1 MRKDCEMSQAGKD
14 KLRIHLTAVCGVGM
28 APLAVALKQAGHDVT
43 GSDVQAYPPMSEVL
57 ASAGIS
63 VLEGFSAKHLE
74 PRPDLVVI
82 GNAVPKTNPEA
93 QEVERASI
101 PRISFPEAV
110 ARFLIDQSRSLVV
123 AGTHGKTTTT
133 GMLAFVLDAAGL
145 QPGYLVGGRVPDL
158 GEFAR
163 AGAGRYFVVEG
174 DEYDSAYFDKRP
186 KFIHYR
192 PFGVILTSIEFDH
205 ADIYRDADHVESAFA
220 ELLGLLKPDS
230 PLITCGDYESTRRV
244 AGRVGGLRPIW
255 YGRDSELEWS
265 YRDVRTVGEETH
277 FEALRR
283 GFPET
288 TLRLAIPGEM
298 NAANALAVYA
308 MTREL
313 GVDQAAVVNALRRYR
328 GAARRQ
334 QLVGEAGGVTVID
347 DFAHHPTAVRLTLD
361 AIRKRFPGRRVVAVF
376 EPRSNT
382 SRRAVFQD
390 AYAEALAAASIA
402 AVSAVYAKP
411 NDPLRPEE
419 MLSTD
424 RLVEDLAAKNT
435 RAWCAE
441 GPDAILARLPQ
452 ELRSGDVVVCMS
464 NGSFGNLPRRL
475 LSLLHSRAGEGATV
489 QA

>member
-1 MRKDCEMSQAGKD
+1 
-14 KLRIHLTAVCGVGM
+14 M

-57 ASAGIS
+57 ASAGIR
-63 VLEGFSAKHLE
+63 VLEGFSASHLE
-74 PRPDLVVI
+74 PHPDLVVI
-82 GNAVPKTNPEA
+82 GNAVPRTNPEA
-93 QEVERASI
+93 QEVERAAI
-101 PRISFPEAV
+101 PHISFPEAV
-110 ARFLIDQSRSLVV
+110 ARFLIDGSRSLVV

-133 GMLAFVLDAAGL
+133 GMLAFVLDAAGFE
-145 QPGYLVGGRVPDL
+145 PGYLVGGRVPDL

-163 AGAGRYFVVEG
+163 AGGGRYFVVEG

-192 PFGVILTSIEFDH
+192 PYGVILTSIEFDH
-205 ADIYRDADHVESAFA
+205 ADIYRDAAHVESAFTD
-220 ELLGLLKPDS
+220 LLALLQADS
-230 PLITCGDYESTRRV
+230 PLIACGDYESIRRV
-244 AGRVGGLRPIW
+244 TERTRVARPIW
-255 YGRDSELEWS
+255 YGRDAAGDWS
-265 YRDVRTVGEETH
+265 YRDVRTVGDETH
-277 FEALRR
+277 FDALHR

-288 TLRLAIPGEM
+288 TLRLSIPGEM

-313 GVDQAAVVNALRRYR
+313 GIDRAAVVDALRRYK

-334 QLVGEAGGVTVID
+334 QVVGEAADITVID

-361 AIRKRFPGRRVVAVF
+361 AMRKRFPGRRVVAVF

-390 AYAEALAAASIA
+390 AYAEALSGAALA

-411 NDPLRPEE
+411 NDPLTADQ

-424 RLVEDLAAKNT
+424 RLVSDLALRNT
-435 RAWCAE
+435 RAWSAD
-441 GPDAILARLPQ
+441 GPDAILSRLPD
-452 ELRSGDVVVCMS
+452 ELRPGDVVVCMS

-475 LSLLHSRAGEGATV
+475 LALLGAGARTAV
-489 QA
+489 QP

>member
-1 MRKDCEMSQAGKD
+1 MILARGER
-14 KLRIHLTAVCGVGM
+14 LRIHLTAVCGVGM
-28 APLAVALKQAGHDVT
+28 APLAVALKQAGHEVT

-57 ASAGIS
+57 ASAGIRIQ
-63 VLEGFSAKHLE
+63 EGFSPLHLE

-93 QEVERASI
+93 QEIERLGI

-110 ARFLIDQSRSLVV
+110 ARFLIGSSRSLVV

-133 GMLAFVLDAAGL
+133 GMLSFVLDTAGL
-145 QPGYLVGGRVPDL
+145 EPGYLVGGRVPDL

-163 AGAGRYFVVEG
+163 AGSGRYFVVEG

-192 PFGVILTSIEFDH
+192 PYGVILTSIEFDH
-205 ADIYRDADHVESAFA
+205 ADIYRDAAHVESAFA
-220 ELLGLLKPDS
+220 DLLALLNAES
-230 PLITCGDYESTRRV
+230 PLVACGEYDSIRRV
-244 AGRVGGLRPIW
+244 VERVGVARVAW
-255 YGRDSELEWS
+255 YGRDASAEWS
-265 YRDVRTVGEETH
+265 YRDVRLVGNETH
-277 FEALRR
+277 CEALHR
-283 GFPET
+283 GFPDA

-313 GVDQAAVVNALRRYR
+313 GIDRAAVMDGLRRYR

-334 QLVGEAGGVTVID
+334 QLVGEAGDITVID
-347 DFAHHPTAVRLTLD
+347 DFAHHPTAVRMTLD
-361 AIRKRFPGRRVVAVF
+361 AMRKRFPGRRLVAVF

-390 AYAEALAAASIA
+390 AYADALSGAAIA
-402 AVSAVYAKP
+402 AISAVYAKP
-411 NDPLRPEE
+411 NDPLTSDQ

-424 RLVEDLAAKNT
+424 RLVADLERRNT
-435 RAWCAE
+435 HAWSAQ
-441 GPDAILARLPQ
+441 GPDAILARLPSD
-452 ELRSGDVVVCMS
+452 LRRGDVVVCMS

-475 LSLLHSRAGEGATV
+475 LDLLAAGAEAAV
-489 QA
+489 QP

>member
-1 MRKDCEMSQAGKD
+1 MEQARSER
-14 KLRIHLTAVCGVGM
+14 LRIHLTAVCGVGM
-28 APLAVALKQAGHDVT
+28 APLAVALKQAGHEVT
-43 GSDVQAYPPMSEVL
+43 GSDVQAYPPMSDVL
-57 ASAGIS
+57 ASAGIRI
-63 VLEGFSAKHLE
+63 LEGFSAQHLD

-82 GNAVPKTNPEA
+82 GNAVPRTNPEA
-93 QEVERASI
+93 LEVERVGIA
-101 PRISFPEAV
+101 RISFPEAV
-110 ARFLIDQSRSLVV
+110 ARFLIDGSRSLVV

-133 GMLAFVLDAAGL
+133 GMLAYVLDAAGV

-192 PFGVILTSIEFDH
+192 PYGVILTSIEFDH
-205 ADIYRDADHVESAFA
+205 ADIYRDAAHVESAFA
-220 ELLGLLKPDS
+220 ELLALLKADS
-230 PLITCGDYESTRRV
+230 PLVACGDYESIRRV
-244 AGRVGGLRPIW
+244 AARAGASRVRW
-255 YGRDSELEWS
+255 YGRESTGDWS
-265 YRDVRTVGEETH
+265 YRDVRNVGAETH
-277 FEALRR
+277 FEILHR
-283 GFPET
+283 GTPES
-288 TLRLAIPGEM
+288 TLRLSIPGEM
-298 NAANALAVYA
+298 NVANAIAVYA

-313 GVDQAAVVNALRRYR
+313 DVDRVAVSDALRLYK

-334 QLVGEAGGVTVID
+334 QLVGEAAGITIVD

-361 AIRKRFPGRRVVAVF
+361 AMRKRFPGRRIVAVF

-390 AYAEALAAASIA
+390 AYAEALSGASVA

-411 NDPLRPEE
+411 NDPLTADQ

-424 RLVEDLAAKNT
+424 RLVEDLAGRNT
-435 RAWCAE
+435 HAWSAA
-441 GPDAILARLPQ
+441 GPDAILARLPGD
-452 ELRSGDVVVCMS
+452 LRPGDVVVCMS

-475 LSLLHSRAGEGATV
+475 LALLGVGAGERAPV
-489 QA
+489 QP

>member
-1 MRKDCEMSQAGKD
+1 MKEAGRE

-43 GSDVQAYPPMSEVL
+43 GSDVQAYPPMSDVL
-57 ASAGIS
+57 ASAGIRI
-63 VLEGFSAKHLE
+63 LEGFSASHLE

-82 GNAVPKTNPEA
+82 GNAVPRTNPEA
-93 QEVERASI
+93 QEVERAGI
-101 PRISFPEAV
+101 ARISFPEAV
-110 ARFLIDQSRSLVV
+110 ARFLIDGSRSLVV

-145 QPGYLVGGRVPDL
+145 EPGYLVGGRVPDL

-163 AGAGRYFVVEG
+163 AGGGRYFAVEG

-192 PFGVILTSIEFDH
+192 PYGVILTSIEFDH
-205 ADIYRDADHVESAFA
+205 ADIYRDASHVESAFA
-220 ELLGLLKPDS
+220 DLLTLLKRDS
-230 PLITCGDYESTRRV
+230 PLVACGEYESIRRV
-244 AGRVGGLRPIW
+244 TERVGTSRVIW
-255 YGRDSELEWS
+255 YGRDPSAEWS
-265 YRDVRTVGEETH
+265 YRDVRNVGAETH
-277 FEALRR
+277 FEALHR
-283 GFPET
+283 GFPES
-288 TLRLAIPGEM
+288 TLRLSIPGDM

-313 GVDQAAVVNALRRYR
+313 GVDRAAVTDALRRYK

-334 QLVGEAGGVTVID
+334 QLVGEAGGITVID

-361 AIRKRFPGRRVVAVF
+361 AMRKRFPGRRVIAVF

-390 AYAEALAAASIA
+390 AYAEALSGASVA

-411 NDPLRPEE
+411 NDPLAADQ

-424 RLVEDLAAKNT
+424 RLVADLARRHT
-435 RAWCAE
+435 HAWSAE
-441 GPDAILARLPQ
+441 GPDAILARLPDD
-452 ELRSGDVVVCMS
+452 LRPGDVVVCMS

-475 LSLLHSRAGEGATV
+475 LALLGAGSGAQIAV
-489 QA
+489 QP

>member
-1 MRKDCEMSQAGKD
+1 M
-14 KLRIHLTAVCGVGM
+14 RIHLTAVCGVGM
-28 APLAVALKQAGHDVT
+28 APLAVALKQAGHEVT

-57 ASAGIS
+57 ATAGIPIRQ
-63 VLEGFSAKHLE
+63 GFSAQNLE
-74 PRPDLVVI
+74 PHPDLVVV

-93 QEVERASI
+93 LEVERLGI

-110 ARFLIDQSRSLVV
+110 ARFLIDGSRSLVV

-145 QPGYLVGGRVPDL
+145 EPGYLVGGRVPDL

-192 PFGVILTSIEFDH
+192 PYGVILTSIEFDH
-205 ADIYRDADHVESAFA
+205 ADIYRDASHVESAFSNLL
-220 ELLGLLKPDS
+220 ELLTSGGPLVACSDYDS
-230 PLITCGDYESTRRV
+230 IRRV
-244 AGRVGGLRPIW
+244 VEGVGVARVVW
-255 YGRDSELEWS
+255 YGSRSDPEWS
-265 YRDVRTVGEETH
+265 FRNVRTLGEETQCEVLH
-277 FEALRR
+277 R
-283 GFPET
+283 GTLET
-288 TLRLAIPGEM
+288 AFRLSIHGEM
-298 NAANALAVYA
+298 NVANALAVYA

-313 GVDQAAVVNALRRYR
+313 DLDRGVVIEALRHYR

-334 QLVGEAGGVTVID
+334 QLVGEAAGITIVD

-361 AIRKRFPGRRVVAVF
+361 AMKKRFPGRRLVAVF

-390 AYAEALAAASIA
+390 AYAEALAGAGVA
-402 AVSAVYAKP
+402 AVSAVFAKS
-411 NDPLRPEE
+411 NDPLKPDQ

-424 RLVEDLAAKNT
+424 RLVVDLERRGVLAWSAAD
-435 RAWCAE
+435 
-441 GPDAILARLPQ
+441 PDAILARLPDD
-452 ELRSGDVVVCMS
+452 LRSGDVVVCMS

-475 LSLLHSRAGEGATV
+475 LASLGASGGSSVAV

>member
-1 MRKDCEMSQAGKD
+1 MKEARRERM
-14 KLRIHLTAVCGVGM
+14 RIHLTAVCGVGM
-28 APLAVALKQAGHDVT
+28 APLAVALKEAGHDVT
-43 GSDVQAYPPMSEVL
+43 GSDIQAYPPMSEVL
-57 ASAGIS
+57 ASAGIRI
-63 VLEGFSAKHLE
+63 LEGFSAKHLE

-93 QEVERASI
+93 QEVERAGI
-101 PRISFPEAV
+101 ARISFPEAV
-110 ARFLIDQSRSLVV
+110 ARFLIDGSRSLVV

-133 GMLAFVLDAAGL
+133 GMMAFVLDAAGVE
-145 QPGYLVGGRVPDL
+145 PGYLVGGRVPDL

-192 PFGVILTSIEFDH
+192 PYGVILTSIEFDH

-220 ELLGLLKPDS
+220 DLLRLLKPES
-230 PLITCGDYESTRRV
+230 PLVACAEYESIRRV
-244 AGRVGGLRPIW
+244 TGRVGVARVIW
-255 YGRDSELEWS
+255 YGRDSVADWS
-265 YRDVRTVGEETH
+265 YRDVRTVGGETH
-277 FEALRR
+277 FEALYR
-283 GFPET
+283 GFPES
-288 TLRLAIPGEM
+288 TLKLSIPGEM

-308 MTREL
+308 MMREL
-313 GVDQAAVVNALRRYR
+313 DIDRTAVADALRRYK

-334 QLVGEAGGVTVID
+334 QLVGEADGITVID

-361 AIRKRFPGRRVVAVF
+361 AIGERFPGRRLVAVF

-390 AYAEALAAASIA
+390 AYAEALSAASIA

-411 NDPLRPEE
+411 NDPLSAEQ

-424 RLVEDLAAKNT
+424 RLVADLAKRDT
-435 RAWCAE
+435 HAWAAE
-441 GPDAILARLPQ
+441 GPDAILARLPDD
-452 ELRSGDVVVCMS
+452 LRPGDVVVCMS

-475 LSLLHSRAGEGATV
+475 LALLGTGDGARVAV
-489 QA
+489 QP

>member
-1 MRKDCEMSQAGKD
+1 MSQAGKD
-14 KLRIHLTAVCGVGM
+14 KQRIHLTAVCGVGM

-57 ASAGIS
+57 ASAGIT
-63 VLEGFSAKHLE
+63 VLEGFSARHLE
-74 PRPDLVVI
+74 PRPDVVVI
-82 GNAVPKTNPEA
+82 GNAVPKSNPEA

-110 ARFLIDQSRSLVV
+110 ARFLIDESRSLVV

-133 GMLAFVLDAAGL
+133 GMLAFVLEAAGL

-163 AGAGRYFVVEG
+163 TGGGQYFVVEG

-220 ELLGLLKPDS
+220 DLLGLLKSDS
-230 PLITCGDYESTRRV
+230 PLIACGDYESTRRV

-283 GFPET
+283 GFPEA
-288 TLRLAIPGEM
+288 TLRLSIPGEM

-313 GVDQAAVVNALRRYR
+313 GVDKAAVANALRRYR

-334 QLVGEAGGVTVID
+334 QLVGEAGGITVID

-390 AYAEALAAASIA
+390 AYAEALAAASVA

-424 RLVEDLAAKNT
+424 RLVENLAAKGT

-441 GPDAILARLPQ
+441 GPDAILARLPE
-452 ELRSGDVVVCMS
+452 ELRPGDVVVCMS

-475 LSLLHSRAGEGATV
+475 LSLLGTRAGEGAAV

>member
-1 MRKDCEMSQAGKD
+1 MNGARSER
-14 KLRIHLTAVCGVGM
+14 LRIHMTAVCGVGM
-28 APLAVALKQAGHDVT
+28 APLAVALKQAGHEVS

-57 ASAGIS
+57 ASAGIRI
-63 VLEGFSAKHLE
+63 LEGFAARHLE
-74 PRPDLVVI
+74 PRPDLVII

-93 QEVERASI
+93 QEVERAGI

-110 ARFLIDQSRSLVV
+110 ARFLIGGARSLVV

-133 GMLAFVLDAAGL
+133 GMLSFVLDAAGL

-163 AGAGRYFVVEG
+163 AGGGRYFVVEG

-192 PFGVILTSIEFDH
+192 PYGVILTSIEFDH
-205 ADIYRDADHVESAFA
+205 ADIYRDASHVESAFA
-220 ELLGLLKPDS
+220 DLLALLKPES
-230 PLITCGDYESTRRV
+230 PLVACGDYESIHRV
-244 AGRVGGLRPIW
+244 TGRVGMARVIW
-255 YGRDSELEWS
+255 YGRDAGAEWS
-265 YRDVRTVGEETH
+265 YRDVRDAAAETH
-277 FEALRR
+277 FEAVHR
-283 GFPET
+283 GSPDAKI
-288 TLRLAIPGEM
+288 RLSIPGEM

-308 MTREL
+308 MTREI
-313 GVDQAAVVNALRRYR
+313 GVDREAVIDALRRYK

-334 QLVGEAGGVTVID
+334 QLVGEADGITVID

-361 AIRKRFPGRRVVAVF
+361 AMRKRFPGRRVVAVF

-390 AYAEALAAASIA
+390 AYVEALSRASVA

-411 NDPLRPEE
+411 NDPLTADQ

-424 RLVEDLAAKNT
+424 RLVADLEQRKT
-435 RAWCAE
+435 QAWSAE
-441 GPDAILARLPQ
+441 GPDAILERLPGD
-452 ELRSGDVVVCMS
+452 LRSGDVVVCMS

-475 LSLLHSRAGEGATV
+475 LALLAAGTGTRSAV
-489 QA
+489 QP